1 MLIGKSSKTNRSRSA
16 GANADGAA
24 ALGCGDAPL
33 TRKTAGRATEDWTNH
48 LGEKEGRAMKVLV
61 SDNLADVG
69 VEMFANEEGID
80 VDVKT
85 GLSPEDLK
93 QIIGEYDALVIR
105 SATKVTADLLEVAHR
120 LKVVGR
126 AGIGLDNVD
135 IPAATKHGVV
145 VMNTPGGNVITTAEH
160 AIAMMLAL
168 SRNIPRGTASLK
180 SGRWDKKQ
188 LQGREVFN
196 KVLGVIGFGKIGS
209 IVADR
214 ARGLKMQVIVHDP
227 NVNPEKIEKA
237 GFECVS
243 IEDLYRRSDYITV
256 HVPKMKA
263 TLNLLNKAAFD
274 QMKDGVMVINCARG
288 GIVNE
293 DDLHEAIESGK
304 VAGAALDVFESE
316 PPGEC
321 RLFDLDRLI
330 CTPHLGASTAEAQT
344 NVAVQVADQ
353 IIQYLKYGTIINA
366 VNVPSVTGELL
377 NRLGPF
383 LSLAEK
389 MGSLQAQLVKGP
401 VTEVQI
407 EFAGDFGDLDLSPVS
422 TALLKGLLEH
432 VVKDDVNWVNAGVL
446 AKDRGITVAEST
458 SPEAGHFVNLITAR
472 VISDDTAMVSGTIY
486 GKNDPRIVK
495 INNFGLELIP
505 EGHLALIYNYDKP
518 GAIGS
523 IGSTLGKHDI
533 NIARMSVGQDEDGE
547 SNIIFMKID
556 TPIPENVIEELCA
569 LPMVRTVT
577 PLEF

>member
-1 MLIGKSSKTNRSRSA
+1 
-16 GANADGAA
+16 
-24 ALGCGDAPL
+24 
-33 TRKTAGRATEDWTNH
+33 
-48 LGEKEGRAMKVLV
+48 MKVLV
-61 SDNLADVG
+61 SDNVAEVG
-69 VEMFANEEGID
+69 VAMFENEEGIE

-85 GLSPEDLK
+85 GLAPEELK
-93 QIIGEYDALVIR
+93 KIIGEYDALVVR
-105 SATKVTADLLEVAHR
+105 SATKVTADLLEAAHR

-135 IPAATKHGVV
+135 IAAATKHGVV

-168 SRNIPRGTASLK
+168 SRNIPMGTASLK
-180 SGRWDKKQ
+180 AGRWDKKQ
-188 LQGREVFN
+188 LQGREIFN

-214 ARGLKMQVIVHDP
+214 ARGLKMQVVVHDP
-227 NVNPEKIEKA
+227 NVNPEKIQKA
-237 GFECVS
+237 GFESVS
-243 IEDLYRRSDYITV
+243 IEALYSRSDYITV

-263 TLNLLNKAAFD
+263 TLNLLNKEAFA
-274 QMKDGVMVINCARG
+274 QMKDGVMIVNCARG

-293 DDLHEAIESGK
+293 DDLHDAIAAGK
-304 VAGAALDVFESE
+304 VAGAALDVFETE

-383 LSLAEK
+383 LTLADK
-389 MGSLQAQLVKGP
+389 MGSLQAQLAKGP
-401 VTEVQI
+401 VKEVKI

-446 AKDRGITVAEST
+446 AKERGITVTES
-458 SPEAGHFVNLITAR
+458 SSAEAGHFVNLITAK
-472 VISDDTAMVSGTIY
+472 VFSDDTVTVSGTIY

-523 IGSTLGKHDI
+523 IGTNLGKHDI

-547 SNIIFMKID
+547 SNIIVMKTD
-556 TPIPENVIEELCA
+556 TPIPEAVIEELCA
-569 LPMVRTVT
+569 LPMVRTVAA
-577 PLEF
+577 LEF